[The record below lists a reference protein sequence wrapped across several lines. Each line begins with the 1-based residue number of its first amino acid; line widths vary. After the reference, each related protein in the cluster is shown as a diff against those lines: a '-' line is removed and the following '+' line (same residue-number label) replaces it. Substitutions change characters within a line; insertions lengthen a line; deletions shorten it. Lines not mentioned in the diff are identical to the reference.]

1 MGIFISTNPAY
12 QFMIK
17 LLAHTDPSKAKLIY
31 QVFQV
36 SYAVEAGLLRSDD
49 FPPLKRTV
57 NDIQQSTTAF
67 YGYWKHEKLTAVIE
81 IRSNQ
86 IKTHICSLTVDPDY
100 FRQGIAVELLEF
112 AIKSYPSALYTVET
126 GLGNAPAVSLYEN
139 FGFIRQKT
147 YIADAGIEKV
157 AFSLQK

>member
-1 MGIFISTNPAY
+1 
-12 QFMIK
+12 MIK
-17 LLAHTDPSKAKLIY
+17 RLSHTDPSMAGLIY

-36 SYAVEAGLLRSDD
+36 SYAIEAGLLRSDD

-57 NDIQQSTTAF
+57 NDIQQSKTAF
-67 YGYWKHEKLTAVIE
+67 YGYWKREKLTGVIE

-86 IKTHICSLTVDPDY
+86 IKTHICSLTVDPDH
-100 FRQGIAVELLEF
+100 FRQGIALELLEF
-112 AIKSYPSALYTVET
+112 AIKSYPSARYTVET
-126 GLGNAPAVSLYEN
+126 GLKNAPAVSLYEN

-157 AFSLQK
+157 AFSLEK